1 MEIGKRGQYEFDLLP
16 CIMLVYSLICCISSL
31 YNAIIKRTHELDE
44 KSPTMKEL
52 RSQTAEFLRKN
63 QDEFLPYLSHPDTGN
78 MLTESQYAEY
88 CDQVADKAW
97 GGQIEVR
104 SHIFVL

>member
-1 MEIGKRGQYEFDLLP
+1 MIVF
-16 CIMLVYSLICCISSL
+16 SL
-31 YNAIIKRTHELDE
+31 YNAIIKRVRELEE

-52 RSQTAEFLRKN
+52 RSQTAEFLRN
-63 QDEFLPYLSHPDTGN
+63 NLVEFLPYLSHPDTGN

-104 SHIFVL
+104 TVCSNVRFFHTIVRV